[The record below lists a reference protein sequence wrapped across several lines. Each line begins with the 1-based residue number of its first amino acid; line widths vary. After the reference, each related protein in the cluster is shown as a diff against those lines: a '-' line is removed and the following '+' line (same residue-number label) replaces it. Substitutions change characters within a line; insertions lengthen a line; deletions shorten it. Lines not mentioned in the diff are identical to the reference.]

1 MARRDWRQW
10 HLLLSLV
17 AGAPLALVAG
27 SGVLMNYWFE
37 SDAVLDPRFYPARGA
52 GPAVPLDRQVDS
64 VRARAPGMFVSGVY
78 LVDSGRVT
86 HVWVAPA
93 RDSAVVR
100 EYAVEPGTGRVLA
113 ERAPGDVVINEAYRL
128 HSALFLTSGGR
139 TLVSGL
145 AVVLVALLVSG
156 VVLSWRRDGWE
167 WLKPRWRAGQ
177 GWRDVHQ
184 SLGIWT
190 GALLGVAAVTTV
202 LLEVVPGGGDPG
214 GPVAAAALGMEPA
227 GAALPL
233 EALAERARAVRPG
246 WRLVALSP
254 IDAREGPLT
263 AVLERG
269 PSVGGRRLLYRVE
282 LDRGSGAVVGEGAVG
297 GSGGRALLV
306 EMHTGQ
312 VAGSIG
318 RVVMAVA
325 GLVPVVL
332 WVSGVVLWVRRR
344 GE

>member
-1 MARRDWRQW
+1 MASPALARGGGA
-10 HLLLSLV
+10 
-17 AGAPLALVAG
+17 AGAGGGERGADELLVRVG
-27 SGVLMNYWFE
+27 C
-37 SDAVLDPRFYPARGA
+37 GA
-52 GPAVPLDRQVDS
+52 GPAVLS
-64 VRARAPGMFVSGVY
+64 GAGCRARGAAGPAG
-78 LVDSGRVT
+78 GRC
-86 HVWVAPA
+86 AGA
-93 RDSAVVR
+93 GAGDVR
-100 EYAVEPGTGRVLA
+100 ERGVPGGQRADAVEPGTGRVLA

-128 HSALFLTSGGR
+128 HSALFLTGGGR

-184 SLGIWT
+184 SLGIWS

-214 GPVAAAALGMEPA
+214 GPVAAAAAAPGMEPA

-282 LDRGSGAVVGEGAVG
+282 LDRGSGAVVREGAVG

-306 EMHTGQ
+306 ELHTGQ
-312 VAGSIG
+312 VAGSLG